1 MHFVHDS
8 CCMILFLSVKSLQEF
23 FFLKSPTSPSKVK
36 WPTFYKK
43 ACTVSRYCL
52 LSSQKDLHITASS
65 KVLLLFYKTLRTDL
79 FYYLDSLV
87 FVQSFRRQCLPQCY
101 YLCISFPF
109 LFPEAVNK

>member
-43 ACTVSRYCL
+43 ACTVSGYCL